1 MKILVLTDF
10 KDGRDQFVKDDIRTV
25 SDEDGARFVA
35 NGWANDTE
43 GRVATGTAEAG
54 STDLDIQN
62 STIGLGDNHG

>member
-54 STDLDIQN
+54 R
-62 STIGLGDNHG
+62 

>member
-10 KDGRDQFVKDDIRTV
+10 KDGRDLFVKDDIRTV

-35 NGWANDTE
+35 NGWAQDAE
-43 GRVATGTAEAG
+43 GRVAAGTAEAS

-62 STIGLGDNHG
+62 STLGLGDNHG